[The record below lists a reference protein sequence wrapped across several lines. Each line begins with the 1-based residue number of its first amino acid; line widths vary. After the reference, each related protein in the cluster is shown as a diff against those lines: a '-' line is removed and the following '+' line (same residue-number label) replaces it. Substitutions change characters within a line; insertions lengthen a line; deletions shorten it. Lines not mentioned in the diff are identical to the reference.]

1 MIKLYCQWDMPYAI
15 RNEQGE
21 IIALTMSPNKQD
33 DVPVGFEDPD
43 VIRFLTRDITTDN
56 IQHQFHELLI
66 QDFQQIRIVEDLID
80 LLTAKGII
88 LFSEL
93 PIAAQEKILK
103 KKTRREEIYQKND
116 ILVDDVPIL

>member
-1 MIKLYCQWDMPYAI
+1 MPYAI

-21 IIALTMSPNKQD
+21 IIALTALPNNKED
-33 DVPVGFEDPD
+33 IPVSLGDPD
-43 VIRFLTRDITTDN
+43 VIQFLTRNKTNEN

-66 QDFQQIRIVEDLID
+66 QDLQQIRIVEDLID

-93 PIAAQEKILK
+93 PVAAQEKILK
-103 KKTRREEIYQKND
+103 KKIRREEIYQRND
-116 ILVDDVPIL
+116 ILVDDAPIL

>member
-1 MIKLYCQWDMPYAI
+1 MKLCCQLDMPYAI

-21 IIALTMSPNKQD
+21 IIALTIQPNKKD
-33 DVPVGFEDPD
+33 DMPVRFDDPD
-43 VIRFLTRDITTDN
+43 VIRFLTRDLKTDH
-56 IQHQFHELLI
+56 IQHQLHELLI

-103 KKTRREEIYQKND
+103 KKTRREALNQKND
-116 ILVDDVPIL
+116 ILIDDAPIL

>member
-1 MIKLYCQWDMPYAI
+1 MPYAI

-21 IIALTMSPNKQD
+21 IIALTIKPNKKD
-33 DVPVGFEDPD
+33 DIPVRFDDPD
-43 VIRFLTRDITTDN
+43 VIQFLTRDLRTDH
-56 IQHQFHELLI
+56 IQHQLHELLI

-103 KKTRREEIYQKND
+103 KKTRREALNQKND
-116 ILVDDVPIL
+116 ILVDDAPIL